1 MPSVQRHRGGSCF
14 QLISL
19 INCSNAR
26 DMSYP
31 TMCYTNRQT
40 NVPTPPTT
48 LKTQSQAPPVLL
60 LRNTPAPSLAISGLG
75 ASTDASFSFED
86 HHPFFC
92 AAASIRARNCTAS
105 RATNLLIIQA
115 GMFPPGSTVPMQMN
129 IIRIHH
135 KVRMCMNVQV
145 SPARTLSLSASDQ
158 GRG

>member
-1 MPSVQRHRGGSCF
+1 MHETCPIRRCVTPTDRQMCQLPLLPSKRSRRLPRSCSSRPPSPQRPRPFSGNLRPRSIHRRF
-14 QLISL
+14 LF
-19 INCSNAR
+19 
-26 DMSYP
+26 
-31 TMCYTNRQT
+31 
-40 NVPTPPTT
+40 
-48 LKTQSQAPPVLL
+48 
-60 LRNTPAPSLAISGLG
+60 
-75 ASTDASFSFED
+75 FSAED
-86 HHPFFC
+86 HDPFFC